1 MRWTIRNIKKTWRER
16 NRGRQLAK
24 RLNALA
30 PEDSQCVRAYLALNS
45 RDEAFIQELLKSAEP
60 VGRLRR

>member
-1 MRWTIRNIKKTWRER
+1 MRWTIRNIKRAWRER

-24 RLNALA
+24 RLNALT
-30 PEDSQCVRAYLALNS
+30 PEESERVRAYLALNS
-45 RDEAFIQELLKSAEP
+45 RDEAFIRELLKSAEP